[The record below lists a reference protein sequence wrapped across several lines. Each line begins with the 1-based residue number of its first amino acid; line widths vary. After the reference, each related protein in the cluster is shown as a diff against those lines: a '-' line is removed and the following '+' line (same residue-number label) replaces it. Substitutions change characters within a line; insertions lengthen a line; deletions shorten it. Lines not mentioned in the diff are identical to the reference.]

1 VRTQTTPLLESAE
14 FSLRPIELSDI
25 DAWYEY
31 LSMPHVVEQTS
42 WSLASAEAL
51 RPLIDWYNADDP
63 SSAIRFAIQAVS
75 SERLVGTVGFH
86 TVSVPHRT
94 AELAYDL
101 HPSYWGRGLASAC
114 CRATTAWGFS
124 QQHYVRV
131 QATVLETNAR
141 SVRVLERCHFSCEGM
156 LRSYRMV
163 RGEPRDF
170 WMYARI
176 AGAEVAGS

>member
-1 VRTQTTPLLESAE
+1 MRPETPPLPESAE

-31 LSMPHVVEQTS
+31 LSMAHVVEHTS
-42 WSLASAEAL
+42 WALASAQEL
-51 RPLIDWYNADDP
+51 RPLIEWYNAEDP

-75 SERLVGTVGFH
+75 SNRLVGTVGFH
-86 TVSVPHRT
+86 TISVLNRT

-131 QATVLETNAR
+131 QATVLETNAP
-141 SVRVLERCHFSCEGM
+141 SIRVLERCQFSREGK

-170 WMYARI
+170 WLYADI
-176 AGAEVAGS
+176 AQPD